1 MKKILTSIMLLMA
14 SKVSFSTGIPVVD
27 ALSIAKQVANQVQ
40 IMEQWKQQF
49 GQMTSQIN
57 QLQQTY
63 NSLTG
68 IRNMGQ
74 IANNPALRNYLP
86 QDWQQ
91 VYDAVSRGGYQGL
104 TGSAQSIFA
113 NNQVY
118 DLCAHRPTQTAK
130 TLCEAMSVKSAQDKA
145 YASTAYNA
153 AQSRLGQIDQLMGQ
167 INNTQDP
174 KAIAE
179 LQARIATEQANIA
192 NESTKLQLYDMM
204 AKAEDRLQ
212 EQKQRELNAQ
222 VWDRDGMIQAKPL
235 TFNR

>member
-1 MKKILTSIMLLMA
+1 MKKVIASIILLTV
-14 SKVSFSTGIPVVD
+14 SKVCLPTGIPVVD
-27 ALSIAKQVANQVQ
+27 AASIAKQVANQVQ
-40 IMEQWKQQF
+40 VMEQWKQQF
-49 GQMTSQIN
+49 DQMTSQIN

-68 IRNMGQ
+68 IRNMGD

-86 QDWQQ
+86 EDWQQ
-91 VYDAVSRGGYQGL
+91 IYDSVSRGGYQGL
-104 TGSAQSIFA
+104 SGAAQSIFS

-118 DLCAHRPTQTAK
+118 DICAHISTQTAK

-145 YASTAYNA
+145 NATTAYNE
-153 AQSRLGQIDQLMGQ
+153 AQQRLGQIDQLMGQ

-179 LQARIATEQANIA
+179 LQGRIAIEQANIA
-192 NESTKLQLYDMM
+192 NENTKLQLYDMM

-222 VWDRDGMIQAKPL
+222 VWGRSGMINATPL
-235 TFNR
+235 TFN

>member
-1 MKKILTSIMLLMA
+1 MKKVLATIILLTA
-14 SKVSFSTGIPVVD
+14 SKASLSTGIPVVD
-27 ALSIAKQVANQVQ
+27 AASIGKQVANQLQV
-40 IMEQWKQQF
+40 MEQWKSQF
-49 GQMTSQIN
+49 DYMKSQIT

-91 VYDAVSRGGYQGL
+91 VYDSVSRGGYQGL
-104 TGSAQSIFA
+104 TGSAQSIFS

-118 DLCAHRPTQTAK
+118 DLCAHIPTQTAK

-145 YASTAYNA
+145 YATTAYSA
-153 AQSRLGQIDQLMGQ
+153 AQQRLGQIDQLMGQ
-167 INNTQDP
+167 INQTQDP

-179 LQARIATEQANIA
+179 LQGRIAIEQANIA
-192 NESTKLQLYDMM
+192 NENTKLQLYEMM

-222 VWDRDGMIQAKPL
+222 VWGRTATVNIKPL
-235 TFNR
+235 TFN

>member
-1 MKKILTSIMLLMA
+1 MKKVIASIILLTV
-14 SKVSFSTGIPVVD
+14 SKVCLSTGIPVVD
-27 ALSIAKQVANQVQ
+27 AASIAKQVANQVQ
-40 IMEQWKQQF
+40 VMQQWKQQF
-49 GQMTSQIN
+49 DQMTSQIS

-63 NSLTG
+63 QSMNGSRG
-68 IRNMGQ
+68 FGQ

-118 DLCAHRPTQTAK
+118 DLCAHITIQEAK
-130 TLCEAMSVKSAQDKA
+130 TACEARAVKSAQDKS
-145 YASTAYNA
+145 YATTAYSA
-153 AQSRLGQIDQLMGQ
+153 AQQRINQIDQLMGQ
-167 INNTQDP
+167 INTTQDP

-179 LQARIATEQANIA
+179 LQGRIAIEQANIA
-192 NESTKLQLYDMM
+192 NENTKLQLYEMM

-222 VWDRDGMIQAKPL
+222 VWGRTATANIKPL
-235 TFNR
+235 TFN